1 MTTSVVIPNDEIKG
15 KIIGKE
21 GRNIRTFERIAGV
34 ELIVDDT
41 PGTIV
46 ISAFDP
52 VRRQIARVA
61 LENLILDG
69 RIQPSK
75 IEEMVD
81 KAKGDINKIIKE
93 KGEQAV
99 YECGVFNL
107 DPKIISILGRLYF
120 RTSYGQ
126 NVLQHSI
133 EMGHIAG
140 MLAEEL
146 GADVQIAKAGAL
158 LHDIGK
164 ALDHEVQGTHVEI
177 GRKILQKFGADERNV
192 KAMQSHHAEYPYE
205 TIESIIVQTADA
217 ISGGRPG
224 ARRES
229 VENYI
234 KKLEDLEK
242 IATNKPGVEKA
253 YALAAG
259 REVRV
264 FVTPQAMN
272 DIEAQA
278 LARDIAIQVE
288 QELKYPGEIK
298 ITVIRETRCIEY
310 AR

>member
-1 MTTSVVIPNDEIKG
+1 
-15 KIIGKE
+15 
-21 GRNIRTFERIAGV
+21 
-34 ELIVDDT
+34 
-41 PGTIV
+41 
-46 ISAFDP
+46 
-52 VRRQIARVA
+52 
-61 LENLILDG
+61 
-69 RIQPSK
+69 
-75 IEEMVD
+75 
-81 KAKGDINKIIKE
+81 
-93 KGEQAV
+93 
-99 YECGVFNL
+99 
-107 DPKIISILGRLYF
+107 
-120 RTSYGQ
+120 
-126 NVLQHSI
+126 
-133 EMGHIAG
+133 
-140 MLAEEL
+140 MLASEL

-177 GRKILQKFGADERNV
+177 GRRILAKFGADERII
-192 KAMQSHHAEYPYE
+192 KAMQSHHEEYPYE

-242 IATNKPGVEKA
+242 IASSRPGVEKA

-264 FVTPQAMN
+264 FVTPQKIN
-272 DIEAQA
+272 DLEAYV
-278 LARDIAIQVE
+278 LARDIAEQVE